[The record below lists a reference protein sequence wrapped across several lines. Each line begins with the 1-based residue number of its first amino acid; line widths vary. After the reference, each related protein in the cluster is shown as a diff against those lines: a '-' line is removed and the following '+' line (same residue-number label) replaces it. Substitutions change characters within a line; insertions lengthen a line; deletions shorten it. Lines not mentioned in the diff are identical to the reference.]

1 MTEPFIFIAIS
12 TIKEG
17 KLEDFKQFYR
27 ELSEFVEAN
36 EPRMIHFGAYFSE
49 DGAGVTNIQVHP
61 DADSMQFHMQV
72 AGEKIG
78 QGYEFL
84 DATESIEVCGTP
96 SDPVLEMMR
105 QIAGSGVPV
114 SIRSDYS
121 GFSRLQKA

>member
-1 MTEPFIFIAIS
+1 MAEPFIFIAIS

-17 KLEDFKQFYR
+17 KLEDFKRFYR

-49 DGAGVTNIQVHP
+49 DGAEVTNIQVHP
-61 DADSMQFHMQV
+61 DADSMEFHMQV
-72 AGEKIG
+72 AGAKISE
-78 QGYEFL
+78 GYEFF

-96 SDPVLEMMR
+96 NDVVLEMMR

-114 SIRSDYS
+114 SIKSDYI
-121 GFSRLQKA
+121 GFNRLQKA